1 MTGAGR
7 PEISSIKSLRNKAIA
22 APGIPGT
29 TWTPRGAFGLDG
41 GTIRQPDEGEDRQNL
56 IETHVFTLKAD
67 QLSRNRDDIGK
78 NCV

>member
-7 PEISSIKSLRNKAIA
+7 PEISSIKSLRNEAIA
-22 APGIPGT
+22 ARGIPGT
-29 TWTPRGAFGLDG
+29 TWAPRRAFGLDG